1 MILPGGKVRVWLA
14 TRPVDF
20 RKGHDGLS
28 AVVQETL
35 GHDPHCGAV
44 FVFRSKRG
52 DRLKLL
58 VWDQT
63 GLVMVYKR
71 LEGGAFHWPKPADG
85 VIRLSPAQF
94 SALFEGLDWKAVRA
108 ERRRRPQLAV

>member
-1 MILPGGKVRVWLA
+1 MILTGEKIRVWLA

-28 AVVQETL
+28 AVVQTVL
-35 GHDPHCGAV
+35 GHDPYSGAV
-44 FVFRSKRG
+44 FAFRSRRG
-52 DRLKLL
+52 DRMKIL
-58 VWDQT
+58 VWDRT

-71 LEGGAFHWPKPADG
+71 LEGGGFQWPRPSDG
-85 VIRLSPAQF
+85 VIGLSPAQF

-108 ERRRRPQLAV
+108 VRRPRPRQAA